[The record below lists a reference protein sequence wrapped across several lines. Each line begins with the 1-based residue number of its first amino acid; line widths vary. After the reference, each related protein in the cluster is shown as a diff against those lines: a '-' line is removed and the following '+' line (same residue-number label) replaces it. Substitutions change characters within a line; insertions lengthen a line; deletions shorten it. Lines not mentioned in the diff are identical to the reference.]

1 MKELLEIMSR
11 LRDPES
17 GCPWDVKQD
26 FASIAPYTI
35 EEAYEVADAIERNDL
50 ENLREELG
58 DLLLQVVFHA
68 QMADE
73 AGAFDFSDVADGIS
87 RKLVRRHPH
96 VFSDLQILSA
106 EEQSDA
112 WEKFKAH
119 ERQEKGIESLMD
131 GVPRGMPELQR
142 SLKLQKRAGEVGFE
156 WPSAE
161 PVLDKFD
168 EEIAEIREA
177 IRSGDQANIEDEM
190 GDLLFVAVNL
200 ARQLKID
207 PGKALR
213 HANSKFERR
222 FRAMESAAG
231 GPGALNTMELDE
243 LEAIWQHIKNN
254 TGEPEI

>member
-112 WEKFKAH
+112 WEKSKAH

-131 GVPRGMPELQR
+131 GVPRGMPELHR
-142 SLKLQKRAGEVGFE
+142 SLKLQKRAGEIGFE

-161 PVLDKFD
+161 PVLDKFN
-168 EEIAEIREA
+168 EEIAEMREA

-200 ARQLKID
+200 SRQLKID

-243 LEAIWQHIKNN
+243 LEAIWQHVKKN
-254 TGEPEI
+254 TGEPET